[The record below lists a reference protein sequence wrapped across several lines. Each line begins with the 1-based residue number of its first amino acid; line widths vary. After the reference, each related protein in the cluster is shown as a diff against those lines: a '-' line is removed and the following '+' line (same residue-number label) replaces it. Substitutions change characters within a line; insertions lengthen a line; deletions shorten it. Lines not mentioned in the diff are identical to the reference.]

1 MLFKDLQLIDPILKA
16 VSEEGYTSPTPI
28 QAKAIPFV
36 LKGNDLLGCAQ
47 TGTGKTAAFSIPIL
61 QLLSDKNNNDR
72 KRAIRCLIVTPT
84 RELAIQIGE
93 SLHAYGKYTGLT
105 STVIFGGVNQS
116 RQVTALQNG
125 VDILVATP
133 GRLLDLMNQGFISLQ
148 KIEIFVLDEADRMLD
163 MGFIQDVRRLLLALP
178 EKRQSLFFSATMPP
192 EIVKLADRI
201 LVNPSK
207 VEVTPVSSTADT
219 IKQLVYFVDRG
230 NKNSLL
236 VDVLKNPKIKTCLVF
251 TRTKHVADKV
261 VKMLA
266 QHSVK
271 AEAIHGNKSQNARQ
285 TALTNFKAQTTR
297 ILVATDIAA
306 RGIDV
311 DNLEYVINYDLPNI
325 PETYVHRIGRTGRA
339 GANGTAFSF
348 CDAEEKAYLKDIEKL
363 IAKKIPVLDEHAYPL
378 MDHNPPKTPQ
388 GGRQQRPSSS
398 KPKNAGN
405 PNSSNTGNR
414 PNGNTNKPGGSS
426 GRRKPNRRRNAS
438 SPGANKSDGQPKKRD

>member
-1 MLFKDLQLIDPILKA
+1 MLFQDLKLIDPILKA
-16 VSEEGYTSPTPI
+16 LSEEGYTTPTPI
-28 QAKAIPFV
+28 QSQAIPYV
-36 LKGNDLLGCAQ
+36 LQGKDLLGCAQ

-61 QLLSDKNNNDR
+61 QLLSVKKSTDR
-72 KRAIRCLIVTPT
+72 KRPIRSLIVTPT

-93 SLHAYGKYTGLT
+93 SLQAYGKYTGLT

-125 VDILVATP
+125 VDVLVATP
-133 GRLLDLMNQGFISLQ
+133 GRLLDLMNQRYISLSN
-148 KIEIFVLDEADRMLD
+148 IEIFVLDEADRMLD
-163 MGFIQDVRRLLLALP
+163 MGFVHDVKRLLLALP
-178 EKRQSLFFSATMPP
+178 AKRQSLFFSATMPP
-192 EIVKLADRI
+192 EIVKLADSI
-201 LVNPSK
+201 LVTPSK

-219 IKQLVYFVDRG
+219 IKQFMYFVDRG
-230 NKNSLL
+230 NKNNLL
-236 VDVLKNPKIKTCLVF
+236 VEVLQDPKIKTCLVF

-266 QHSVK
+266 EHKIK

-285 TALTNFKAQTTR
+285 NALTNFKAQTTR

-311 DNLEYVINYDLPNI
+311 DNLEFVINYEIPNI

-339 GANGTAFSF
+339 GAKGTAFSF

-363 IAKKIPVLDEHAYPL
+363 ISKKIPVIDEHPYPL

-388 GGRQQRPSSS
+388 GRQQRPASSRPKAASGGNNGSSRGANSGGSQRSNGSSS
-398 KPKNAGN
+398 R
-405 PNSSNTGNR
+405 T
-414 PNGNTNKPGGSS
+414 GSS
-426 GRRKPNRRRNAS
+426 TG
-438 SPGANKSDGQPKKRD
+438 KKKW